1 MKRRNSAENLCN
13 YCGKRFAKKYLK
25 NFHVFSVHDQIKA
38 HACKEENCDF
48 VAAKLH
54 TLTQHD
60 MALHKKQKPFKCF
73 ACDYETSRR
82 QSLQQH
88 LELMHDAQQQQCTVY
103 HQTFRRKKQL
113 KMHIHS
119 KHMQVGQKRASSQKE
134 SKNRKQTCPRTKVV
148 KEEIRSI
155 KLEWPATPL
164 PTPKNTTT
172 KRKQKSVIYEGLSLS
187 LKEYRS
193 VMLKDV
199 PSFPEVKTEK

>member
-1 MKRRNSAENLCN
+1 MKRCNSAANLCN

-25 NFHVFSVHDQIKA
+25 TFHIFSVHDQIKA

-48 VAAKLH
+48 VAAKRH

-60 MALHKKQKPFKCF
+60 MALHKKQKPFKCS
-73 ACDYETSRR
+73 ACDYETSRK
-82 QSLQQH
+82 QPLQQH
-88 LELMHDAQQQQCTVY
+88 FELMHVAAQQQCTVC

-113 KMHIHS
+113 KIHIHR
-119 KHMQVGQKRASSQKE
+119 KHMQVGQKRALSQKE
-134 SKNRKQTCPRTKVV
+134 SKIRKQTCTKTNVV

-155 KLEWPATPL
+155 KLEWSATPF

-172 KRKQKSVIYEGLSLS
+172 KRKQKSVMYEGLSLS

-193 VMLKDV
+193 AMVKDV
-199 PSFPEVKTEK
+199 PSFPLVKTEK